1 MCKFSSFFSMEEV
14 KVSIGSTVYKH
25 FVEYSTVKKTPIID
39 IYMGFICM
47 PQIYVVSWYTT
58 LDTVWPSPLINQSHI
73 QHWPDVVLNT
83 KNILKK
89 KLSYECLFN
98 FITFVN

>member
-1 MCKFSSFFSMEEV
+1 MEEV
-14 KVSIGSTVYKH
+14 KVSIGSTVYKY

-58 LDTVWPSPLINQSHI
+58 LDTV
-73 QHWPDVVLNT
+73 
-83 KNILKK
+83 
-89 KLSYECLFN
+89 
-98 FITFVN
+98 